1 MRPVVVAVLLLAL
14 AACGRQPAE
23 GAPEP
28 GAAQAAAP
36 KPQPP
41 APVALQQRL
50 DDLAETFPGE
60 VGIAVMDVDAG
71 WIAAHRGE
79 DLFPQQS
86 VSKTWVAI
94 TLLDKVDR
102 GELGLNDQ
110 VVIRREDMSVFHQP
124 ISQQIGDFGY
134 VTTLEDL
141 LRRAMTD
148 SDNTAND
155 KIMRT
160 VGGVEAV
167 RETLAAKNLA
177 GVKIFGEERYLQSRI
192 AGLEWDP
199 AWAGNASFKLLR
211 ARMPRDRRD
220 AAVKAYLA
228 DPVDGAT
235 PVGVA
240 RALARLH
247 QGELLSDASTARLL
261 GMMAD
266 SVNGRRRLKGGLP
279 AGWRLAHKTGTGQD
293 WSGGTV
299 GINDVGLITA
309 PDGKTYAIAV
319 FIGQTREPTPRRLEF
334 MQAVARAVVAHHQS
348 EQAAAPS

>member
-1 MRPVVVAVLLLAL
+1 LRPLVVAVLLLAL
-14 AACGRQPAE
+14 AACGRP
-23 GAPEP
+23 APEEAAKP

-36 KPQPP
+36 KPVPP
-41 APVALQQRL
+41 APAALQQRL

-60 VGIAVMDVDAG
+60 VGVAVSDVEAG
-71 WIAAHRGE
+71 WIAAHRGD

-102 GELGLNDQ
+102 GELSLSDQ
-110 VVIRREDMSVFHQP
+110 VVVRREDMSVFHQP

-134 VTTLEDL
+134 ATTLEDL

-167 RETLAAKNLA
+167 RETLAAKGLSDI
-177 GVKIFGEERYLQSRI
+177 KIFGEERYLQSRI
-192 AGLEWDP
+192 TGLEWDP
-199 AWAGNASFKLLR
+199 AWAGNASFKILR

-228 DPVDGAT
+228 DPVDGAS
-235 PVGVA
+235 P
-240 RALARLH
+240 RATVSALSRLH
-247 QGELLSDASTARLL
+247 RGELLSNASTARLL
-261 GMMAD
+261 GVMAD

-348 EQAAAPS
+348 EQAAALS